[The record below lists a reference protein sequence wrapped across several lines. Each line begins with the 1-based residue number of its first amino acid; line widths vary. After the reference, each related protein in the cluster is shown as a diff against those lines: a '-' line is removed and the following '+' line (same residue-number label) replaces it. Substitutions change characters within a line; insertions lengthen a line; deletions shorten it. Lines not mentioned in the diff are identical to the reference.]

1 VCGCNNVTYDNQCIA
16 SSAGVS
22 IESLGACQ
30 DVLPC
35 VNDTDCDFGQYCR
48 FDAGTCGGV
57 GSCANTPTVCTLEL
71 NPVCGC
77 DNVTYDNAC
86 YAQAV
91 GVSILDMGP
100 CEEAV
105 PCVNGSDCT
114 EGEYCHYPAGE
125 CGGVGSCTTLPEAC
139 TLLQNPVC
147 GCDNV
152 TYDNACEASASGA
165 SILSMG
171 VCESDETVGA
181 AGECMD
187 DDDCPGSGRYCQYRD
202 GACGGLGVCVETPQ
216 LCTLELRQVCGCDG
230 RTYANRCAAQVQGVS
245 VFSSTG
251 GCASP
256 RAVPGS
262 ML

>member
-1 VCGCNNVTYDNQCIA
+1 MMYFFVSA
-16 SSAGVS
+16 SPPRAPP
-22 IESLGACQ
+22 
-30 DVLPC
+30 PC
-35 VNDTDCDFGQYCR
+35 LRTKQ
-48 FDAGTCGGV
+48 
-57 GSCANTPTVCTLEL
+57 
-71 NPVCGC
+71 
-77 DNVTYDNAC
+77 
-86 YAQAV
+86 
-91 GVSILDMGP
+91 
-100 CEEAV
+100 
-105 PCVNGSDCT
+105 
-114 EGEYCHYPAGE
+114 
-125 CGGVGSCTTLPEAC
+125 AC

-152 TYDNACEASASGA
+152 TYDNACEASAAGA

-187 DDDCPGSGRYCQYRD
+187 DDDCQGSGQYCQYRD
-202 GACGGLGVCVETPQ
+202 GACGGLGVCVETPQVRPIPTLTHSRGTHTSGWWRQ

-262 ML
+262 RL